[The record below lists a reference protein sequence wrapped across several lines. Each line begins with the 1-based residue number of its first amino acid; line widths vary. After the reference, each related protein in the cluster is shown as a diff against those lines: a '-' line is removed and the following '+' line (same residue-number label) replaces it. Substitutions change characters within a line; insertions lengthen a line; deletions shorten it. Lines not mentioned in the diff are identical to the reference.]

1 MHRDF
6 WNLTDGAWLFSTAMG
21 RCGMLFAMAGTT
33 TQLDPTPK
41 CLVQTVA
48 DVMRREPALEAVKI
62 DRARSSISLATLG
75 QTDPGLERVVTQQI
89 RALREQK
96 PSCRLLE
103 GDPSCESCS
112 LTFDPALKQSLNI
125 QQDRATTTI
134 ARVTCP
140 TAPSFWKWR
149 AMPLPRI
156 VPREVHVED
165 EETHQHEWK
174 QQLFAASLCG
184 IFLALASF
192 LPKGIWTLP
201 LYLASFLCGAWFTA
215 QEVWEHLREGKVD
228 VHFLMLTVAAGGAAI
243 GAWGEGAIL
252 LFLFSLSGAL
262 EHFAMGRT
270 QREIS
275 ALFKSAPKSAIVLGE
290 NHSEQIVPVE
300 QLTPGQRLLVKPGE
314 QFPVDAELVSG
325 STSADESN
333 LTGEATPVDKGVGDA
348 VFAGTI
354 NLWGA
359 VEVLVSRPASQ
370 SALQRII
377 RLIKEAQHLKAPSQR
392 FTDRFGSGYTY
403 AILALTLVMF
413 FVWWL
418 AFKLPPFTSTPEVR
432 SAFYKAMTLLVVA
445 SPCALVLSIPS
456 AVLAA
461 IASGARRGVLFR
473 GGAAVEKLADTQVV
487 AMDKT
492 GTLTTGELR
501 VEAVESFPP
510 GREREVGELAF
521 SLERLSTHPLARAVT
536 RYGKRQGTR
545 ALALEKFE
553 SVTGLGL
560 RAEWGGKPVLLG
572 RRGWVT
578 QSVASPNGTEA
589 APSPGISEVW
599 LAHGDLLGRITL
611 RDDIRAQA
619 RVVIDALRKRGLE
632 TVVLTGDRREA
643 AEHLKAQLAVDDV
656 RAELKPEQKVEAIR
670 SFIERNQRVAMIGD
684 GVNDAPSLAAADIGV
699 AMGARG
705 ADAALEQAE
714 VVLMHD
720 RLENFL
726 TALKLSCRA
735 RAIIRQNLVI
745 SLGTVAVLV
754 VCAMLGKIPLT
765 LGVIGHEG
773 STVIVVLNSL
783 RLLLRDKAS

>member
-1 MHRDF
+1 
-6 WNLTDGAWLFSTAMG
+6 
-21 RCGMLFAMAGTT
+21 MAGTT
-33 TQLDPTPK
+33 TRLASDAASK

-48 DVMRREPALEAVKI
+48 DVMRRAPTLEAVKI
-62 DRARSSISLATLG
+62 DRAQNSISLATLG
-75 QTDPGLERVVTQQI
+75 PADADLETVVTKEI
-89 RALREQK
+89 RALQEQS
-96 PSCRLLE
+96 PACRLLA
-103 GDPSCESCS
+103 GDVNCDSCA
-112 LTFDPALKQSLNI
+112 LTFDPALKRTLNI
-125 QQDRATTTI
+125 QQEPATTTI
-134 ARVTCP
+134 ARVSCP
-140 TAPSFWKWR
+140 TAPRFWKWR
-149 AMPLPRI
+149 AFPLPRI

-165 EETHQHEWK
+165 AETHQHEWK
-174 QQLFAASLCG
+174 QQLFAAALCG
-184 IFLALASF
+184 VFLILASF
-192 LPKGIWTLP
+192 LPKGAWTLP
-201 LYLASFLCGAWFTA
+201 LYLASYLCGAWFTA
-215 QEVWEHLREGKVD
+215 QEVWEHLHEGKVD

-290 NHSEQIVPVE
+290 NHSEKIVPVE
-300 QLTPGQRLLVKPGE
+300 QLTAGMRLLVKPGD
-314 QFPVDAELVSG
+314 QFPVDAELVAG
-325 STSADESN
+325 ATSADESN
-333 LTGEATPVDKGVGDA
+333 LTGEATPVDKAVGDA

-359 VEVLVSRPASQ
+359 VEVTVTRPASQ

-392 FTDRFGSGYTY
+392 FTDKFGSTYTY
-403 AILALTLVMF
+403 SILAMTLVMF

-418 AFKLPPFTSTPEVR
+418 AFKLPPFTSTAETR

-510 GREREVGELAF
+510 GREREIAELAY
-521 SLERLSTHPLARAVT
+521 SIERLSTHPLARAVT
-536 RYGKRQGTR
+536 RYGKGQGTQV
-545 ALALEKFE
+545 LALEQFE

-560 RAEWGGKPVLLG
+560 KAAWKGQSVLLG
-572 RRGWVT
+572 RQSWILETAKKSAMPPAFPEGST
-578 QSVASPNGTEA
+578 QA
-589 APSPGISEVW
+589 APGISEVW
-599 LAHGDLLGRITL
+599 LAHGDLIGRITL
-611 RDDIRAQA
+611 RDDIRPQA
-619 RVVIDALRKRGLE
+619 RAVIDELRSRGVQ

-643 AEHLKAQLAVDDV
+643 AEHLQQLLAVDDV
-656 RAELKPEQKVEAIR
+656 RVELKPEQKVEAIR
-670 SFIERNQRVAMIGD
+670 EFIQRGQRVAMIGD

-705 ADAALEQAE
+705 SDAALEQAE
-714 VVLMHD
+714 VILMND

-783 RLLLRDKAS
+783 RLLLREK